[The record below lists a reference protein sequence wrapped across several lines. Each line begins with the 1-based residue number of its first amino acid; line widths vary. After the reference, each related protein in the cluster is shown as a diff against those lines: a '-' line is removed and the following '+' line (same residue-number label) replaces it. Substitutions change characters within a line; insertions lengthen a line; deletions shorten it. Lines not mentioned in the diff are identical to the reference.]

1 MVVSAVILSNTK
13 SDSIY
18 QTTLECI
25 ESLVSS
31 EKNFTFEIIL
41 IESNQEIQNTNYQFP
56 EYVQMIQPNETF
68 NFHRFLNI
76 GIKASSGDFIG
87 LFNNDL
93 IFKKNWMTE
102 IYKISQKYPAL
113 QSFCPVDF
121 NSKFTPESFFGN
133 QDYLFGYDVRKHVV
147 GWCILVKKELFET
160 FKLDERFDFYFA
172 DDDYSLTLRK
182 HNIKHAVVRRS
193 NVIHLENMITKEFK
207 KEKDAFF
214 KVKVEREDIPKEL
227 LKLNSWILEDEKL
240 LDGYIRFHKK
250 WGSRR
255 SLKVKNK
262 IFEILTKLRLTKLGY
277 YLYSSN

>member
-1 MVVSAVILSNTK
+1 MIVSAVILSNTK

-25 ESLVSS
+25 DSLVTS
-31 EKNFTFEIIL
+31 ETNFIFEIIL
-41 IESNQEIQNTNYQFP
+41 IESNQEIQTTDYHFP
-56 EYVQMIQPNETF
+56 ENVQLIQPNEPF

-76 GIKASSGDFIG
+76 GIDASSGEFIG

-93 IFKKNWMTE
+93 IFKKGWMTE
-102 IYKISQKYPAL
+102 VYKVSQEYPTV

-121 NSKFTPESFFGN
+121 NSKFTPESFFEDR
-133 QDYLFGYDVRKHVV
+133 DYLFGYEVRKHVV
-147 GWCILVKKELFET
+147 GWCILVKKELFKT
-160 FKLDERFDFYFA
+160 FTLDERFDFYFA
-172 DDDYSLTLRK
+172 DDDYSLSLKK
-182 HNIKHAVVRRS
+182 HNIKHAVVRKS

-207 KEKDAFF
+207 KEKDDFF
-214 KVKVEREDIPKEL
+214 KVDVDRKDIPKEL

-262 IFEILTKLRLTKLGY
+262 IFEILTKLKLTKLGY
-277 YLYSSN
+277 FLYSSK

>member
-18 QTTLECI
+18 EITLECI
-25 ESLVSS
+25 QSLVAS
-31 EKNFTFEIIL
+31 ESNFTFEIIL
-41 IESNQEIQNTNYQFP
+41 IESNQQIDKSGYHFP
-56 EYVQMIQPNETF
+56 EYVRVIQPKEAF

-76 GIKASSGDFIG
+76 GIEASSGEFIG

-93 IFKKNWMTE
+93 IFKKGWMSE
-102 IYKISQKYPAL
+102 IYKVSQEHPNL

-121 NSKFTPESFFGN
+121 NSKFTPESIFEDQN
-133 QDYLFGYDVRKHVV
+133 YLFGYDVRKHVV
-147 GWCILVKKELFET
+147 GWCILVKKELFKT
-160 FKLDERFDFYFA
+160 FRLDERFDFYFA
-172 DDDYSLTLRK
+172 DDDYSLSLK
-182 HNIKHAVVRRS
+182 KYNIKHAVVRKS

-207 KEKDAFF
+207 KEKDVFF
-214 KVKVEREDIPKEL
+214 KVKIDRKDIPKEL

-255 SLKVKNK
+255 SLKLKNK
-262 IFEILTKLRLTKLGY
+262 IYEILIKLRLTKLGY
-277 YLYSSN
+277 WLYSSN